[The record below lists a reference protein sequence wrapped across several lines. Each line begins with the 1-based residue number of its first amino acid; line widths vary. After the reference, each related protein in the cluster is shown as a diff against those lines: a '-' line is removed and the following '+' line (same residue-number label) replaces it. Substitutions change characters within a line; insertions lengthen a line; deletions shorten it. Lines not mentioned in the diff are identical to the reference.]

1 MSIGTNRVC
10 HIAFVTKD
18 IHKITENWAHFLG
31 IEKPAVWAVPSKE
44 EAPALTFG
52 KLEDYKGCLISVIE
66 FDNVKMEIVQPGEEP
81 NPWKLSMEKNGE
93 GFQHISFIVP
103 EKEKAEETLKE
114 LGAESYYHIGYYP
127 DGTYSFYD
135 TKEIL
140 GLEVN
145 IKYDA
150 DNRDIIKNLLK

>member
-18 IHKITENWAHFLG
+18 IHKITENWARFLG
-31 IEKPAVWAVPSKE
+31 IEKPAVWAIPSKE
-44 EAPALTFG
+44 EAPALTF
-52 KLEDYKGCLISVIE
+52 
-66 FDNVKMEIVQPGEEP
+66 
-81 NPWKLSMEKNGE
+81 GE

-103 EKEKAEETLKE
+103 EKEKAEETLRE
-114 LGAESYYHIGYYP
+114 LGAEPYYHIGYYP

-135 TKEIL
+135 TKELL

-145 IKYDA
+145 IKYDD
-150 DNRDIIKNLLK
+150 DNREIIKNLLK

>member
-18 IHKITENWAHFLG
+18 IHKITENWARFLG
-31 IEKPAVWAVPSKE
+31 IEKPAVWAIPSKE

-66 FDNVKMEIVQPGEEP
+66 FDNVKMEIVQPGNEP
-81 NPWKLSMEKNGE
+81 NPWKLCMEKNGE

-103 EKEKAEETLKE
+103 EKEKAEETLRE
-114 LGAESYYHIGYYP
+114 LGRRALLPYRLLSGWYLP
-127 DGTYSFYD
+127 FYD
-135 TKEIL
+135 TRELL

-145 IKYDA
+145 IKYDD
-150 DNRDIIKNLLK
+150 DNRGLIKNLLK